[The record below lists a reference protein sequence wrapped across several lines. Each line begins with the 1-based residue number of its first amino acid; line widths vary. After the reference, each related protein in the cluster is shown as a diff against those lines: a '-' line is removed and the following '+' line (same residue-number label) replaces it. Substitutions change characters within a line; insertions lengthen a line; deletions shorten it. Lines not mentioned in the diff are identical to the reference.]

1 MTDSFYMRPSIAA
14 ETIGHIENY
23 LFEDLLKHSVVE
35 FPELFTPTYF
45 NTINTSFCDFVKD
58 FKEYINTPRP
68 TSWILA
74 LLYNTDLYSVLIA
87 TYVSGQGFYI
97 NYLCRNESIDESRGY
112 GKKILEK
119 FISSVKNITGKGYTI
134 KIYLADAADKP
145 GYYQRIGFG
154 PEADDGNTSLYT
166 VSKGEIPGNKLK
178 RQSTHKVPK
187 KNNISKSTHD
197 DSAPLVKKSKVD
209 TINTGGNSNAT
220 RITKQTRKTNK
231 RKTNKRKTNKR
242 KK

>member
-1 MTDSFYMRPSIAA
+1 MTDSFYMRPSIA
-14 ETIGHIENY
+14 GKRSSRHIEHFLY
-23 LFEDLLKHSVVE
+23 KDLLKHGVVK
-35 FPELFTPTYF
+35 FPKSFTSTYF
-45 NTINTSFCDFVKD
+45 NTMTTSFCDFAGD
-58 FKEYINTPRP
+58 FQEYINKP

-74 LLYNTDLYSVLIA
+74 LLYNNDLYSVLIA
-87 TYVSGQGFYI
+87 TYYSGKGFYI

-231 RKTNKRKTNKR
+231 RKTNKRKK
-242 KK
+242 